1 MGLIDSV
8 QNDDKIY
15 VNETAPRPHNSG
27 HHTIEACY
35 TSQYEQFLRVL
46 LGLPLGS
53 TELIKPAVMLNIFG
67 AKNFSGKYFLDGM
80 NEALKLEGVYIH
92 MYGKGESKPMRKI
105 GHVTILGNTVDD
117 AIAKA
122 KTVQQQLKITPL

>member
-1 MGLIDSV
+1 
-8 QNDDKIY
+8 
-15 VNETAPRPHNSG
+15 
-27 HHTIEACY
+27 
-35 TSQYEQFLRVL
+35 
-46 LGLPLGS
+46 
-53 TELIKPAVMLNIFG
+53 
-67 AKNFSGKYFLDGM
+67 M

-92 MYGKGESKPMRKI
+92 MYGKGESKPMRKL